1 MAESRTHCCIAGG
14 GPAGMMLG
22 LLLARA
28 GLRVT
33 VLEKH
38 ADYLRDLRGDTIHP
52 STLELMHEL
61 GVLERF
67 LELPH
72 QKARQLAAQVGDQ
85 LITVG
90 DFTHLPTQ
98 CKFIALMP
106 QWDFLDFLADEAR
119 GYPGFELHMLTKA
132 TDLIRDDSDRI
143 VGVRAETD
151 EGNTEFLAD
160 LVVGADGRT
169 SVLRDKAGLEV
180 EQLGAPIDV
189 LWFKVSRHATD
200 PQTPM
205 GRFDTGRIF
214 VLLNRSDY
222 WQCGYVI
229 PKGSAER
236 VKEAGL
242 DAFRKDFAQLVP
254 WAAERADE
262 IASWDQVRLLTV
274 RVDRLKRWYRSG
286 FLCIGDAA
294 HAMSPVGGVGINL
307 AIQDAVA
314 ASNRLAKPLSENRLT
329 DADLARVQ
337 KRRMLPTRITQHMQV
352 MIQDRVIAR
361 VLETESALQTPWPL
375 RMLAK
380 HPRLRRIPA
389 RLIGIGI
396 RPEHI
401 AH

>member
-1 MAESRTHCCIAGG
+1 
-14 GPAGMMLG
+14 
-22 LLLARA
+22 
-28 GLRVT
+28 
-33 VLEKH
+33 
-38 ADYLRDLRGDTIHP
+38 
-52 STLELMHEL
+52 MHEL

-72 QKARQLAAQVGDQ
+72 QEARQIAAQVGDQ

-262 IASWDQVRLLTV
+262 IASWDQVKLLTV

>member
-1 MAESRTHCCIAGG
+1 
-14 GPAGMMLG
+14 MMLG

-28 GLRVT
+28 GLRVK

-38 ADYLRDLRGDTIHP
+38 ADFLRDFRGDTIHP

-72 QKARQLAAQVGDQ
+72 QKARQIAAQVGDQ

-262 IASWDQVRLLTV
+262 IASWDQVKLLTV

-314 ASNRLAKPLSENRLT
+314 ASNLLAKPLSENRLT

-337 KRRMLPTRITQHMQV
+337 KRRMLPTRITQRMQV

-401 AH
+401 AS

>member
-1 MAESRTHCCIAGG
+1 
-14 GPAGMMLG
+14 MMLG